1 MRRAKGTGC
10 ITQMS
15 NGRYKYRGLLRVGV
29 NKNGNPKN
37 KIFYGNTKREVE
49 NKINAY
55 LNQDEPE
62 IKEVLTFNDALD
74 LLYHQS
80 KKERVKQKT
89 LSVIETTSKVLRKK
103 WGEVSITNIFAKEVE
118 DQFLLWESEYSF
130 SQLQK
135 LRNYAKKA
143 FRVICEIY
151 GVDLKN
157 PFDLKIKSPDN
168 APRHNYFTEEEIYLI
183 NEASCELGSI
193 YSEIP
198 LFLYETGL
206 RINECLALTYGDIDY
221 ENNVID
227 VNKTLSET
235 KQANGKYKISLT
247 TPKTKLSYR
256 KVPLTQ
262 AARDIVYNN
271 DQGYAKSTDLVFPS
285 SKGTYI
291 SARNVLRF
299 FDEVLEKA
307 NIEKKH
313 RGLHTLRHSCVI
325 RLFKQMS
332 VNGRSREIDAIDIS
346 KIIGN
351 KVDVSAYNYDN
362 EQVDRANRIREVL
375 EENERRTFFEE
386 PEIAYGFSK
395 KVIESCHLEFS
406 KEEVESAL
414 RYGKISYKEKELFKK
429 FAYRC
434 HEYVGNSENLSYPVA
449 AGQLIYKAEL
459 WDRFKITGTLD
470 LDYIDSIK
478 DRLMTDEGMA
488 ECYRDFELRH
498 KSRDKQEN

>member
-168 APRHNYFTEEEIYLI
+168 APKGCSSLQAEI
-183 NEASCELGSI
+183 
-193 YSEIP
+193 
-198 LFLYETGL
+198 
-206 RINECLALTYGDIDY
+206 
-221 ENNVID
+221 
-227 VNKTLSET
+227 
-235 KQANGKYKISLT
+235 
-247 TPKTKLSYR
+247 
-256 KVPLTQ
+256 
-262 AARDIVYNN
+262 
-271 DQGYAKSTDLVFPS
+271 
-285 SKGTYI
+285 
-291 SARNVLRF
+291 F
-299 FDEVLEKA
+299 FDSKTRIPNKNEVLE
-307 NIEKKH
+307 NTIKKLCDM
-313 RGLHTLRHSCVI
+313 GI
-325 RLFKQMS
+325 
-332 VNGRSREIDAIDIS
+332 
-346 KIIGN
+346 
-351 KVDVSAYNYDN
+351 
-362 EQVDRANRIREVL
+362 
-375 EENERRTFFEE
+375 
-386 PEIAYGFSK
+386 FSK
-395 KVIESCHLEFS
+395 DDIVVSDIRFEKYANVTFDHNIYKNRDMILEFLRQSGIESIGRF
-406 KEEVESAL
+406 
-414 RYGKISYKEKELFKK
+414 GKWEYLWTHQAFKS
-429 FAYRC
+429 
-434 HEYVGNSENLSYPVA
+434 GMDA
-449 AGQLIYKAEL
+449 AK
-459 WDRFKITGTLD
+459 
-470 LDYIDSIK
+470 
-478 DRLMTDEGMA
+478 
-488 ECYRDFELRH
+488 
-498 KSRDKQEN
+498 N